1 MANSTNKSNI
11 CFRRPDLIKEKM
23 HTVKKLMALMRGVVF
38 LAGGMLAVSIPCF
51 SQTVPQSDP
60 QDLTSLPLEELN
72 KVEVYSASKFSQKA
86 TEAPASIS
94 IITSIDIQRYGYR
107 TFDEILRSVTGFSV
121 TNDRNYAYIGVRGF
135 GLTGD
140 YNSRVLLLIDGHRLN
155 ENIYGSTY
163 IGTDFPL
170 PLDLIERIEVVRGPG
185 SSLYGTNA
193 FFAVINVI
201 SKHGHVFNGGYVSL
215 SDASRQTYEGTV
227 AYGQQLKSGLEIL
240 VAASYMRSK
249 GNRRLYFPEFDNPES
264 NNGIA
269 EDADTD
275 HYSSFFANVTYRDIS
290 AQFVCKAREKQIPTA
305 SFGTV
310 FNDRRTKTTDAGAY
324 LEFKFDHKIGDQWN
338 VLAHTSV
345 DAYED
350 DGVYIYNYATSE
362 IPDLVTNRDRV
373 KGRWW
378 SGEFQVTRIFA
389 GRHHIT
395 AGTEWRYS
403 YQANQLNY
411 DETEYH
417 LYLDSRRKPTD
428 TGTYLQGE
436 VAATDN
442 ILLSAGVRYD
452 RYSTF
457 GGTAN
462 PRFGVVYS
470 PWKKTTA
477 KLLYGHAFRAPNLY
491 ELYYQDNVSS
501 KGNENLQP
509 EKIRTLELVLEQFVG
524 RRFRVAGSAYKF
536 RVRDQITQTL
546 DPKDGLLTF
555 INSGNVNAQGIELEL
570 EAKDWGGIDSRISY
584 AVQRSVRKPGGAFLP
599 NSPQHLIQLNLFKAL
614 LGMKGGAGLEMRYMS
629 SRNTLGDNRI
639 GGFVIANV
647 TAFYRKLL
655 PNLDLSAGI
664 YNVFDRR
671 YSDPGGHDVSDALL
685 QDGRSFRIK
694 LGYGLH
700 LK

>member
-1 MANSTNKSNI
+1 MANGTTKSII
-11 CFRRPDLIKEKM
+11 CFRRPDLIEERIY
-23 HTVKKLMALMRGVVF
+23 TVKKLLAFMRGVVF
-38 LAGGMLAVSIPCF
+38 LAGGMLGIIIPGL
-51 SQTVPQSDP
+51 SQTPPQGDTR
-60 QDLTSLPLEELN
+60 DLTSLPLEELN

-94 IITSIDIQRYGYR
+94 IITAIDIQRYGYR
-107 TFDEILRSVTGFSV
+107 TFDEILRSATGFY
-121 TNDRNYAYIGVRGF
+121 TTYDRNYAYIGVRGF

-140 YNSRVLLLIDGHRLN
+140 YNSRILLLIDGHRMN

-201 SKHGHVFNGGYVSL
+201 TKRGRIFNGGYLSL
-215 SDASRQTYEGTV
+215 SGASRQTYEGTV
-227 AYGQQLKSGLEIL
+227 AYGRQLDSGLEIL
-240 VAASYMRSK
+240 VAGAYMRSK
-249 GNRRLYFPEFDNPES
+249 GNRRLYFPEFDNPGN

-269 EDADTD
+269 EDADTE
-275 HYSSFFANVTYRDIS
+275 HSTSFFTNVTYRDIS
-290 AQFVCKAREKQIPTA
+290 AQFVCKAREKRIPTA

-310 FNDRRTKTTDAGAY
+310 FNDRRTMTTDAEAY
-324 LEFKFDHKIGDQWN
+324 LELKFDHKIRDQWN
-338 VLAHTSV
+338 VLARTSV

-350 DGVYIYNYATSE
+350 DGVYIYNYSPSE
-362 IPDLVTNRDRV
+362 IPDLVANRDRV

-395 AGTEWRYS
+395 VGTEWRYS
-403 YQANQLNY
+403 YKANQLNY

-436 VAATDN
+436 LAATDN

-452 RYSTF
+452 NYSTF
-457 GGTAN
+457 GGTTN
-462 PRFGVVYS
+462 PHIGVVYS

-491 ELYYQDNVSS
+491 ELYYQDNASS

-509 EKIRTLELVLEQFVG
+509 EKIRTFELVLEQFLG
-524 RRFRVAGSAYKF
+524 RKFRVAGSAYKY

-546 DPKDGLLTF
+546 DPIDGLLTF
-555 INSGNVNAQGIELEL
+555 INSGNVNAQGIEMEL

-584 AVQRSVRKPGGAFLP
+584 AVQRAVRKQGAALLP
-599 NSPQHLIQLNLFKAL
+599 NSPQHLIQLNLFKPL

-629 SRNTLGDNRI
+629 SRKTLGDNRV
-639 GGFVIANV
+639 GGSVIANV

-664 YNVFDRR
+664 YNVFNRR
-671 YSDPGGHDVSDALL
+671 YSDPGGHDVSDDLL

-694 LGYGLH
+694 LGYGFP